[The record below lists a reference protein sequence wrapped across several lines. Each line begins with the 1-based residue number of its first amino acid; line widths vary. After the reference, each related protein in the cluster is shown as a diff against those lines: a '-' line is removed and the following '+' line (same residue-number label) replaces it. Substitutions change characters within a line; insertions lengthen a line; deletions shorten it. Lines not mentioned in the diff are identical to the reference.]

1 MTRTLMRSSHDF
13 LLTFTAAYNAN
24 RSSVVVR
31 ATRPAR
37 QLLAIMEGYGLVHSY
52 GPPNTA
58 LEKQLSPGV
67 ARKRTDQYLLV
78 WFNPQATSIT
88 AANSYHHSGVQGW
101 SEHLT
106 RHRPVLRLR
115 LLRQPSRRSIAY
127 APSQQLRQRRSLNN
141 LQLLATTQG
150 ILSSEE
156 ARQRRLGGQ
165 PLAILEL

>member
-1 MTRTLMRSSHDF
+1 MTRTLMRSSKDF

-37 QLLAIMEGYGLVHSY
+37 QLLAIMEGFGLVHSY
-52 GPPNTA
+52 GTPQDS
-58 LEKQLSPGV
+58 LERQLSPGV
-67 ARKRTDQYLLV
+67 ARKRAHQYLLV
-78 WFNPQATSIT
+78 WFTPQASTIT
-88 AANSYHHSGVQGW
+88 AANGYHHSGVQGW

-115 LLRQPSRRSIAY
+115 LLRQPSRRSLAY
-127 APSQQLRQRRSLNN
+127 LPSQQLRHRRSLNC
-141 LQLLATTQG
+141 LQLMATTQG

-165 PLAILEL
+165 PLAVLEL